1 LGNETCKIG
10 STDVEVLLSSHT
22 TGGRYTICQLQ
33 TASGQGLPLHT
44 HEYEDG
50 FIYVLEGEFRFHIG
64 ETAIPAPPGTS
75 LFIPRGTPFAFHHQ
89 GQASGRFL
97 VVTAPGGM
105 DLLIRDLGALTRRG
119 VALTIERIAPMLDKH
134 GITPFSGFGS
144 TERECP

>member
-1 LGNETCKIG
+1 MQGNETCKIG
-10 STDVEVLLSSHT
+10 STDVEVLLSSHA

-33 TASGQGLPLHT
+33 TAAGQSLPLHT

-50 FIYVLEGEFRFHIG
+50 FIYVLEGEFRFRIG

-75 LFIPRGTPFAFHHQ
+75 LFIPRRTPFAFDPP
-89 GQASGRFL
+89 GQTGGRFL

-119 VALTIERIAPMLDKH
+119 VALTVDRVAPVLDKH
-134 GITPFSGFGS
+134 GITLLGN
-144 TERECP
+144 